1 MTKKLI
7 IDVREPEEYQ
17 SGHVEGALNIP
28 ASDLLN
34 KTDKLDGVEKDTPI
48 VVYCRS
54 GARSN
59 VAMQF
64 LKQMGFTDITN
75 GINKDQVEARYL

>member
-1 MTKKLI
+1 MGNYI
-7 IDVREPEEYQ
+7 FIDVREPEEYQ

-28 ASDLLN
+28 ASDFLN

-48 VVYCRS
+48 IVYCRS

-64 LKQMGFTDITN
+64 LKQMGFSDVTN